1 MTELYAPYLRIR
13 EEVDAAVDEVIAQ
26 AAFIN
31 GPAVARFAE
40 GLADYLGARHVVP
53 CGNGTDA
60 LVLALTAAGVSPG
73 DEVILPA
80 FTFGAT
86 AQAVL
91 LTGGTPVLAD
101 VDPATFNLDPA
112 SVERLVGPR
121 TRAIVPVHLFGCC
134 ADMEAIMRLAA
145 ERNIRVVEDNAQSL
159 GAQHVAS
166 DGTRRAAGLV
176 GDIGC
181 TSFFPTK
188 NLGCFGDGG
197 AVYTDDDALAARVR
211 SIANHGQRGRKY
223 YSEERGFNSRLDTIQ
238 AAVLNVK
245 LPRLDEYIGARR
257 RAAAWYRCRL
267 EDVAG
272 IELPCEPAYCR
283 HTYNQYTLKIAGG
296 RRDRVRER
304 LAGAGISSTV
314 YYPWPL
320 YRQPAFGGVCRCDGL
335 MHVAP
340 ALSECVLSLPMH
352 TELTERQ
359 VDRVAACVKRA
370 ME

>member
-1 MTELYAPYLRIR
+1 MEEKIGMTELYAPYLRIR

-121 TRAIVPVHLFGCC
+121 TRAIVPVPLFGCC

-145 ERNIRVVEDNAQSL
+145 ERKYRLETAIARL
-159 GAQHVAS
+159 FAS
-166 DGTRRAAGLV
+166 T
-176 GDIGC
+176 
-181 TSFFPTK
+181 
-188 NLGCFGDGG
+188 
-197 AVYTDDDALAARVR
+197 
-211 SIANHGQRGRKY
+211 
-223 YSEERGFNSRLDTIQ
+223 
-238 AAVLNVK
+238 
-245 LPRLDEYIGARR
+245 ARR
-257 RAAAWYRCRL
+257 IALDDKQLVTFRL
-267 EDVAG
+267 FTRTRSEFANE
-272 IELPCEPAYCR
+272 IEVIRLILEPC
-283 HTYNQYTLKIAGG
+283 L
-296 RRDRVRER
+296 
-304 LAGAGISSTV
+304 L
-314 YYPWPL
+314 L
-320 YRQPAFGGVCRCDGL
+320 
-335 MHVAP
+335 
-340 ALSECVLSLPMH
+340 ALSRRFAFAHRAHRFFENYIERVGMQRQKLAELFRYEIFHCGTDKRV
-352 TELTERQ
+352 TELGFGLTLELHILHL
-359 VDRVAACVKRA
+359 DRKHRGQPDAEVVA
-370 ME
+370 E